1 MDEKTIKRNLDKG
14 HTSGR
19 VKRNSLS
26 LGERRFRPDNGYRR
40 CEEYSLKGKF

>member
-1 MDEKTIKRNLDKG
+1 MDEKTIRRNLDKRY
-14 HTSGR
+14 TSGR

-26 LGERRFRPDNGYRR
+26 LGERRFRLDNGYLR